1 MTFQKTNPYYE
12 YFEVNSI
19 EQLEQCFI
27 QVNEEMAQLNTTEEF
42 ELAS

>member
-1 MTFQKTNPYYE
+1 MTFQEKNPYYE
-12 YFEVNSI
+12 YFNVTSI

-42 ELAS
+42 EMAS